1 MHATTRLAHLLELA
15 DKGPAL
21 RAALAEELASLLTD
35 WPADCPTE
43 MRGACE
49 ALLARAA
56 REVDGDVRA
65 RLRQRFHAHL
75 DLAARVLPPEERVL
89 PPEENIGRGL
99 IEMARSGGDLS
110 APLAQALNL
119 PHGRAEEILSDPSG
133 HALAIACKGLQL
145 GRAAYSTLAL
155 LLGGNDEA
163 EQYYARLDAYD
174 AITGSDAA
182 EQLQGWRNSGLTQ
195 HAA

>member
-21 RAALAEELASLLTD
+21 RAALAEELATLLID
-35 WPADCPTE
+35 WPGDCPVD

-65 RLRQRFHAHL
+65 RLRQRFHAHP
-75 DLAARVLPPEERVL
+75 DLATRLLPAD
-89 PPEENIGRGL
+89 ENIGRGL
-99 IEMARSGGDLS
+99 IETVRGGGDLVS
-110 APLAQALNL
+110 PLAQALNL
-119 PHGRAEEILSDPSG
+119 SHGRAEEILSDPSG
-133 HALAIACKGLQL
+133 QALAIACKALQL

-163 EQYYARLDAYD
+163 VQYYARLDAYD
-174 AITGSDAA
+174 AIGIPDAA
-182 EQLQGWRNSGLTQ
+182 QQLQEWRASDMAQ
-195 HAA
+195 RAA

>member
-15 DKGPAL
+15 DKGPTL

-35 WPADCPTE
+35 WPDDCPVE

-65 RLRQRFHAHL
+65 RLRQRFHAHP
-75 DLAARVLPPEERVL
+75 DMAARVLPS
-89 PPEENIGRGL
+89 EENIARNL
-99 IEMARSGGDLS
+99 IETARGGGDLS
-110 APLAQALNL
+110 TPLARALNL
-119 PHGRAEEILSDPSG
+119 PRSRAEEILSDPSG

-145 GRAAYSTLAL
+145 ARAAYSTLAM
-155 LLGGNDEA
+155 LLGGTGEIA
-163 EQYYARLDAYD
+163 QYYARLDAYD
-174 AITGSDAA
+174 AMSVSDAVQ
-182 EQLQGWRNSGLTQ
+182 QLQGWRTGGMIQ

>member
-21 RAALAEELASLLTD
+21 RAALAEELATLLSD
-35 WPADCPTE
+35 WPSDCPVE

-56 REVDGDVRA
+56 REVDDDVRA
-65 RLRQRFHAHL
+65 RLRQRFQTHP
-75 DLAARVLPPEERVL
+75 DLAARML
-89 PPEENIGRGL
+89 PPEENVGRSL
-99 IEMARSGGDLS
+99 IEMARGGSDLS

-119 PHGRAEEILSDPSG
+119 PRSRAEEILSDPSG
-133 HALAIACKGLQL
+133 HALAIACKSLQL

-155 LLGGNDEA
+155 LLGGNDDTA
-163 EQYYARLDAYD
+163 QYYARLDAYD
-174 AITGSDAA
+174 AIGVSDAA
-182 EQLQGWRNSGLTQ
+182 QRLQDWRASGMAQ